1 MELPIIHAL
10 WIGDRLGKISSSC
23 LRSFVLRGHKVLL
36 HTYGEILDLPE
47 GVQCVDANA
56 VIPKNK
62 IFGGVSKSMLA
73 LNESI
78 IDIKEH

>member
-1 MELPIIHAL
+1 M
-10 WIGDRLGKISSSC
+10 KM
-23 LRSFVLRGHKVLL
+23 
-36 HTYGEILDLPE
+36 DLTMLFS
-47 GVQCVDANA
+47 VR
-56 VIPKNK
+56 